1 MLYKVENAAST
12 QRNKIKIGNEIDGW
26 DPTIK
31 VGLDQLGISPYDM
44 EKKAGNAPTKSYP
57 Y

>member
-1 MLYKVENAAST
+1 MLYKVDNAAST